1 MCSDAGDE
9 NGGCMDT
16 PETLANLL
24 ENCDPDNDIFD
35 VNILLNDKQYDMVYN
50 IDESY
55 QNLNVVSRQSLQEIS
70 TARTV
75 TDHDERSEMEYT

>member
-70 TARTV
+70 TVRTV
-75 TDHDERSEMEYT
+75 TDHDERSEMGFT